1 MFRAVLA
8 ITLLALTAPIASAD
22 DGATV
27 HHTAERSDN
36 VVLTNLFMYAF
47 GIFNFEYERA
57 VGDRISVAGGV
68 TAMYSNGTPFDS
80 SLRSRGGGVNAGVR
94 YYLTGRAPRGLYV
107 SGFARAF
114 RASIEEGDGMET
126 GNAVGAGAMIGY
138 AHTLWNR
145 LHLSAAGGAHVL
157 VGDVAGTH
165 LMPSGRTL
173 DPELRLAVG
182 VTF

>member
-80 SLRSRGGGVNAGVR
+80 SLRSRGGGARGCSMTTPTTCSWR
-94 YYLTGRAPRGLYV
+94 RCWKRRTAWRIRPACTPR
-107 SGFARAF
+107 S
-114 RASIEEGDGMET
+114 
-126 GNAVGAGAMIGY
+126 
-138 AHTLWNR
+138 
-145 LHLSAAGGAHVL
+145 
-157 VGDVAGTH
+157 
-165 LMPSGRTL
+165 
-173 DPELRLAVG
+173 
-182 VTF
+182 